1 MLVKKS
7 ASQPQSIGVTYPVG
21 AGAPVMV
28 LGGGSHG
35 GGSRGRTLREQAGG
49 TLGGLVGV
57 AGALTGQHR
66 NLGSLVQSMISG
78 GAQGRQLGSA
88 LGRKF
93 VGREGQAAA
102 DLREEMADKY
112 ARARASGEFDKYGIS
127 AGRTPFT
134 NIGVMLT
141 EQGGDSMMGRRLA
154 ELQRAKEAE
163 KTMNDLNRQR
173 EQAHARAFGSKMGQ
187 EGRVD
192 VETMRNIRSMF
203 GGGMSP
209 FDANNRVNAM
219 NEAFNSR
226 PTPEPADIEFPDDPY
241 PVVVRNPM
249 DDSPIAQ
256 GAPPLPP
263 ANNEGSAANEVNDI
277 EQAGEKMMTET
288 GMDHDGELTENE
300 KALQRTLEQNQ
311 QRPDEEEEQQRPPFS
326 QVRVR
331 PSDQRS
337 IFDRP
342 E

>member
-1 MLVKKS
+1 VLVKKS

-163 KTMNDLNRQR
+163 KNTMAEER
-173 EQAHARAFGSKMGQ
+173 ERAMADAKAFGAD
-187 EGRVD
+187 EGGRRRQMAED
-192 VETMRNIRSMF
+192 L
-203 GGGMSP
+203 
-209 FDANNRVNAM
+209 ANFIKV
-219 NEAFNSR
+219 
-226 PTPEPADIEFPDDPY
+226 
-241 PVVVRNPM
+241 
-249 DDSPIAQ
+249 
-256 GAPPLPP
+256 
-263 ANNEGSAANEVNDI
+263 
-277 EQAGEKMMTET
+277 T
-288 GMDHDGELTENE
+288 GMDPARASEFMSKFGQRINAMQEQQASSQGQDDAVVNPNQGDPVDPVQQATNQMQELPITQRFLPPSKGAEDASAYAEIVDIEDQSTSAND
-300 KALQRTLEQNQ
+300 KILQERLASMRPSEQ
-311 QRPDEEEEQQRPPFS
+311 DEEENPTQS
-326 QVRVR
+326 SVRSPNQSR
-331 PSDQRS
+331 LGD
-337 IFDRP
+337 FK